1 MADFIMAAAPS
12 GDLPVQAVRLKMA
25 KRPRKVRQPDPN
37 THRPLQCPHPGCGKW
52 FKGPRLLDRHFRGH
66 EGLADGECLKCGR
79 EFNFVTALRYHCKHR
94 CGPESLPKRHIP
106 QKGKEALEWAALL
119 APAAELEQLLD
130 GEEEG
135 QQQQNIVQ
143 QLLCEEQMEQTQE
156 EEEQQQQQLPP
167 PPRAPPAAD

>member
-1 MADFIMAAAPS
+1 MIYRITINYTISPEPCLGATRFCGLLKLCYGGHAIWGPPASGCAPEDGQAATEGPPAGP
-12 GDLPVQAVRLKMA
+12 G
-25 KRPRKVRQPDPN
+25 PN

-52 FKGPRLLDRHFRGH
+52 FKGPRLLDRHFKGH

-119 APAAELEQLLD
+119 APAAGLEQLLD
-130 GEEEG
+130 GEEDG
-135 QQQQNIVQ
+135 QPSSRI
-143 QLLCEEQMEQTQE
+143 LCSS
-156 EEEQQQQQLPP
+156 
-167 PPRAPPAAD
+167 

>member
-1 MADFIMAAAPS
+1 MAAAPS

-52 FKGPRLLDRHFRGH
+52 FKGPRLLDRHFKGH

-130 GEEEG
+130 GDRGGGAAAAEYCAAAAVRG
-135 QQQQNIVQ
+135 ADGADAGGGAAA
-143 QLLCEEQMEQTQE
+143 TTTAT
-156 EEEQQQQQLPP
+156 PP
-167 PPRAPPAAD
+167 P